1 MDYLAQTRQHSL
13 CPYKGDADYWTVEIG
28 EHKASNIAWSYP
40 DPMPEAMSI
49 KDYVAFYAHAV
60 EATVDGEKAE
70 PPAWKWIGGWVTN
83 SIVGPFMNQKDLS

>member
-1 MDYLAQTRQHSL
+1 MNYLTQTRQHSL

-83 SIVGPFMNQKDLS
+83 SIVGPFMNQEDLS